1 MSVRSQQ
8 PTTRLNVDKPMLAH
22 GQVVKW
28 VTLPVQPCNSGLR
41 LFSTDFMIFPTLTL
55 LRARTAQKTIPRLQ
69 SLPSNY
75 SPLFSPN
82 QVQCRRLISRFFRPK
97 AVAKVETPGVKRAYG
112 ERVLIYYAGQRIV
125 FVATLKLA
133 TLFVFSF
140 CTFVAAPSVSIDTE
154 YGYLAPIGSR
164 FSIHFLFLVVLEAA
178 DGSCMSGQLS

>member
-1 MSVRSQQ
+1 MTKSL
-8 PTTRLNVDKPMLAH
+8 T
-22 GQVVKW
+22 W
-28 VTLPVQPCNSGLR
+28 VTLPVQPCNSRLR
-41 LFSTDFMIFPTLTL
+41 LFPDFMIFPTSIL
-55 LRARTAQKTIPRLQ
+55 LRARIAQKAIPRLQ

-75 SPLFSPN
+75 SPLFGPN
-82 QVQCRRLISRFFRPK
+82 QVQCRLIGQFFRPK

-140 CTFVAAPSVSIDTE
+140 CTFIAAPSVGIGTE

-164 FSIHFLFLVVLEAA
+164 FSTHFLFLKKLER
-178 DGSCMSGQLS
+178 GS